1 MHYGGARPEK
11 RSGGEK
17 AGGGYGGL
25 YPPQPQEGFEPEIHP
40 FMIAEAHPTPGVT
53 EIASAGQ
60 FIAHAPHS
68 MQASRSR
75 IRAFP
80 SATAKMP

>member
-1 MHYGGARPEK
+1 M
-11 RSGGEK
+11 GEK
-17 AGGGYGGL
+17 GGRCGGL
-25 YPPQPQEGFEPEIHP
+25 YPPQPQEGFEPVIHP
-40 FMIAEAHPTPGVT
+40 FMIAAAHPTPGVT

-75 IRAFP
+75 IRATP

>member
-1 MHYGGARPEK
+1 
-11 RSGGEK
+11 
-17 AGGGYGGL
+17 
-25 YPPQPQEGFEPEIHP
+25 
-40 FMIAEAHPTPGVT
+40 MIAAAHPTPGVN
-53 EIASAGQ
+53 EIAIVGQ

-80 SATAKMP
+80 SAVVKTPWGQTAVLPVRTVGDRRVDDVTDGHVRKP

>member
-1 MHYGGARPEK
+1 
-11 RSGGEK
+11 
-17 AGGGYGGL
+17 
-25 YPPQPQEGFEPEIHP
+25 
-40 FMIAEAHPTPGVT
+40 MIAAAHPTPGFT
-53 EIASAGQ
+53 EIAFVGQ

-80 SATAKMP
+80 SGTAKMP

>member
-1 MHYGGARPEK
+1 MRPEK
-11 RSGGEK
+11 RSSGEA
-17 AGGGYGGL
+17 AGGL
-25 YPPQPQEGFEPEIHP
+25 VRWHYPAQPQEGFEPESQP
-40 FMIAEAHPTPGVT
+40 ERIAAAHPTPGFT
-53 EIASAGQ
+53 EIAFVGQ

-80 SATAKMP
+80 SARRKIP